1 MGDTEVNN
9 NEHTSAVNVLLPTCI
24 ESKNDIFLEILRN
37 IVQRT
42 ARTKLDNNY
51 LYTALKSG
59 MKAET
64 FEINSDDTVAHWKD
78 LKSKSEQV
86 RQSKM
91 LGYWAIQNFPSLGK
105 KLFGESWQVPQRKS
119 VAVVGHGYMKPDE
132 LDAVIFRKLKIRLV
146 ELSLSESTFSRFK
159 HFVKV
164 PIDIG
169 KFNEFHITQKIKCFD
184 IETKHLQNCW
194 DALKHGKFSVNNS
207 ISVDIEVSFPLN
219 LFGARLV
226 RK

>member
-1 MGDTEVNN
+1 MEEMGDSEITGHENTAPVYL
-9 NEHTSAVNVLLPTCI
+9 LLPTCI

-37 IVQRT
+37 VVQRT
-42 ARTKLDNNY
+42 ARTKLDNNF
-51 LYTALKSG
+51 LYNALKTG

-64 FEINSDDTVAHWKD
+64 FAINSDDIVGHWKE

-105 KLFGESWQVPQRKS
+105 KLFGESWQVPQRKC
-119 VAVVGHGYMKPDE
+119 VDVVGQGSMKPDE
-132 LDAVIFRKLKIRLV
+132 IDAVIFRKLKIRLV

-169 KFNEFHITQKIKCFD
+169 KFNDVHITQKIKCFD
-184 IETKHLQNCW
+184 IETEYLQNCW
-194 DALKHGKFSVNNS
+194 DALKRGKFSMNDSINVN
-207 ISVDIEVSFPLN
+207 IEVSFPLTK
-219 LFGARLV
+219 FV
-226 RK
+226 WC